1 MFRFLY
7 AATRT
12 VMGFRNQIGACCTQL
27 HGASEH
33 MIRIYSSQADLERII
48 LSRFDCKRPRSATI
62 TGSAIHGFFSWK
74 AVSDLPEPQTLW
86 NSATK
91 NCFESARTKA
101 LRGPSFNALCEN
113 SRLRRN

>member
-48 LSRFDCKRPRSATI
+48 LSRFDSKRPSSATI
-62 TGSAIHGFFSWK
+62 TGIGNSWIFFMKGS
-74 AVSDLPEPQTLW
+74 LR
-86 NSATK
+86 
-91 NCFESARTKA
+91 SARSTNCVE
-101 LRGPSFNALCEN
+101 F
-113 SRLRRN
+113 RN